1 MSANPLGSLAVHF
14 ALLSLFAIGGANA
27 AIPEMHRIA
36 VEVERWMTERQ
47 FTDAFALAQVSPGPN
62 VIIVTLIGYHVA
74 GLAGALVAT
83 AAMTGPTCLFAYVMT
98 RLWDRFKDAPWRI
111 AMQAGL
117 VPVSIGL
124 IAASAYVITGAAV
137 HTWLAV
143 AVALATAALTFF
155 TRLNPLWLFIAAGVV
170 GLTGYV

>member
-1 MSANPLGSLAVHF
+1 MSGNPLASLAVHF

-83 AAMTGPTCLFAYVMT
+83 AAMTGPTCVFAYVMT

-111 AMQAGL
+111 AMQTGL

-137 HTWLAV
+137 HTWLAGV
-143 AVALATAALTFF
+143 IALATAALTFF
-155 TRLNPLWLFIAAGVV
+155 TRLSPLWLFVAAAIA
-170 GLTGYV
+170 GLTGHV